1 MKGKVKFILGLL
13 LGIII
18 GALIA
23 IGVYFLTV
31 GEVAWKEYVEN
42 SLIPNVVI
50 ALTSIGTICLAAI
63 PIIKKVRNTIESF
76 KSATKDVNDTVANN
90 GKTEKKVVELE
101 ERIAGLEECLDGI
114 ETSSKNTEQIVRI
127 AFCNTDEL
135 VKKGYAKE
143 IAKVGSNEVNNE
155 EIEG

>member
-1 MKGKVKFILGLL
+1 MKGKVKFVIGLL

-23 IGVYFLTV
+23 VGVYFLTV

-42 SLIPNVVI
+42 SLIPNIVI
-50 ALTSIGTICLAAI
+50 ALTSISAILVAAI
-63 PIIKKVRNTIESF
+63 PIISKVMSTLNSF

-101 ERIAGLEECLDGI
+101 ERIAGLEGCLGGI

-135 VKKGYAKE
+135 VRKGYAKE
-143 IAKVGSNEVNNE
+143 IAKVGSNEVE
-155 EIEG
+155 EEVKG

>member
-1 MKGKVKFILGLL
+1 MKGKVKFILGLF

-31 GEVAWKEYVEN
+31 GQVAWKEYVEN
-42 SLIPNVVI
+42 SIIPNIVI
-50 ALTSIGTICLAAI
+50 ALTSISAIFVAAI
-63 PIIKKVRNTIESF
+63 PIISKVITVLNNF

-90 GKTEKKVVELE
+90 SKTEKKVVELE
-101 ERIAGLEECLDGI
+101 ERIVGLEERLGGI
-114 ETSSKNTEQIVRI
+114 ETSSQNTEQIVRL

-143 IAKVGSNEVNNE
+143 IAKVGSNEVKE
-155 EIEG
+155 EKFEG

>member
-1 MKGKVKFILGLL
+1 MKGKVKFVLGLL
-13 LGIII
+13 LGIIL

-42 SLIPNVVI
+42 SLIPNVVL
-50 ALTSIGTICLAAI
+50 ALTSIGMICLAAL
-63 PIIKKVRNTIESF
+63 PILKKIKSTIDIF
-76 KSATKDVNDTVANN
+76 KSATQDVNDTVANN

-101 ERIAGLEECLDGI
+101 ERIAGLEDRLGSI

-143 IAKVGSNEVNNE
+143 IAKVGSDEDNK

>member
-1 MKGKVKFILGLL
+1 MKGKVKFILGLF
-13 LGIII
+13 LGIIV
-18 GALIA
+18 GALIT

-42 SLIPNVVI
+42 RLIPNIFI
-50 ALTSIGTICLAAI
+50 ALTSISAIFVAAI
-63 PIIKKVRNTIESF
+63 PIIKKVWNAIENF

-90 GKTEKKVVELE
+90 GKTEKKVAELE
-101 ERIAGLEECLDGI
+101 ERIVGFEERFDGI

-143 IAKVGSNEVNNE
+143 IAKVGSNEVE
-155 EIEG
+155 EEKFEG

>member
-13 LGIII
+13 LGIIV

-42 SLIPNVVI
+42 SLIPNIVI
-50 ALTSIGTICLAAI
+50 ALTSIGTVCVAAI
-63 PIIKKVRNTIESF
+63 PIIIKVRNAIDNF
-76 KSATKDVNDTVANN
+76 KLATKDVNDTVANN

-101 ERIAGLEECLDGI
+101 ERIAGLEERLGSI
-114 ETSSKNTEQIVRI
+114 ETSSQNTEQMVRI

-135 VKKGYAKE
+135 VRKGYAKE
-143 IAKVGSNEVNNE
+143 IAKVGSNEVE
-155 EIEG
+155 EEVKG